1 MTQTVVVKKDT
12 PTTEAPT
19 QGPTQAPTQKPTVA
33 PVTTKAPTV
42 VVPGKAAVKKVV
54 KKKKSAKKVKV
65 TLKKIAGA
73 TKYQVAVY
81 KTKKNAKKNKKALV
95 KKTTTKL
102 SFTIKSKKLKNKKT
116 VYVRARAW
124 NTAGFGAWSGVK
136 KSKKK

>member
-1 MTQTVVVKKDT
+1 MHFERVVTSFKIVAPVVVK
-12 PTTEAPT
+12 
-19 QGPTQAPTQKPTVA
+19 
-33 PVTTKAPTV
+33 
-42 VVPGKAAVKKVV
+42 PGKATVKKAV
-54 KKKKSAKKVKV
+54 KKKSAKKIKV
-65 TLKKIAGA
+65 TLKKVAGA

-95 KKTTTKL
+95 KKMITKL
-102 SFTIKSKKLKNKKT
+102 TATIKSKKLKGKKT